1 MKNKQSIYFYIN
13 NLNKGGAERV
23 IIQLASGLSKQNYE
37 TTIITTFR
45 GDNEYDFPKNVNR
58 ITLLNKQDTG
68 NRIKRNFLLIQKL
81 RKILKIQKP
90 DFLISFMVE
99 ANFRSL
105 LANIG
110 LKTKCIVSVRN
121 DPKKEYAGKLGK
133 IVGKY
138 IMPIAD
144 GCVFQ
149 TKEAQEW
156 FPKKLQ
162 RKSKIIYNAV
172 KDEFFNIQRNVKE
185 NTVVTCGRLEEQK
198 NHKMLIDAFEIV
210 VKQCKDAKLLI
221 YGEGSLRNE
230 LQNIIDEK
238 VLSNNIKLCGN
249 TNDIP
254 GVLSKA
260 EIFVLSSDY
269 EGMPNALMEA
279 LTVGV
284 PSISTDCP
292 CGGPRMLINDNENGV
307 LVETGSYIELSS
319 AIINVLQDKELQD
332 KYSKESKKN
341 AYQYKSTIV
350 LDSWREYLERV
361 RLSD

>member
-1 MKNKQSIYFYIN
+1 MQKKQSIYFYIN
-13 NLNKGGAERV
+13 NLNKGGAERA
-23 IIQLASGLSKQNYE
+23 IIQLAIGLSKQNYE

-45 GDNEYDFPKNVNR
+45 GDNEYDFPNNVNR
-58 ITLLNKQDTG
+58 ITLLDKQDTG
-68 NRIKRNFLLIQKL
+68 NRIKRNLVLIYKL
-81 RKILKIQKP
+81 RKILKKQHP

-99 ANFRSL
+99 ANFR
-105 LANIG
+105 AIVATIG

-121 DPKKEYAGKLGK
+121 DPEKEYAGKLGK
-133 IVGKY
+133 FIGNY

-156 FPKKLQ
+156 FPKTLQ
-162 RKSKIIYNAV
+162 EKSKIIYNAV
-172 KDEFFNIQRNVKE
+172 QDEFFNLQRNVEE

-198 NHKMLIDAFEIV
+198 NHKMLIEAFEIV
-210 VKQCKDAKLLI
+210 VKKCTDAKLFI

-230 LQNIIDEK
+230 LQNIIYEK
-238 VLSNNIKLCGN
+238 GLSNNIKLCGN
-249 TNDIP
+249 INDIP
-254 GVLSKA
+254 GVLRRA

-279 LTVGV
+279 LAVGV

-292 CGGPRMLINDNENGV
+292 CGGPRTLINDKESGV
-307 LVETGSYIELSS
+307 LVATGSYTDLSS
-319 AIINVLQDKELQD
+319 SIINLLQDKKLQD

-341 AYQYKSTIV
+341 ANQYKSINV
-350 LDSWREYLERV
+350 LNSWKEYLERL
-361 RLSD
+361 RLSN

>member
-1 MKNKQSIYFYIN
+1 MDIKPNIVFYIN
-13 NLNKGGAERV
+13 NLEKGGAERA
-23 IIQLASGLSKQNYE
+23 ILQLATGFYEQNYE
-37 TTIITTFR
+37 TTIITTFE
-45 GDNEYDFPKNVNR
+45 GNNEYDFPKGLNR
-58 ITLLNKQDTG
+58 INLLEEQDTG
-68 NRIKRNFLLIQKL
+68 NRIIRNLSLIIKL
-81 RKILKIQKP
+81 RKILKTQKP

-99 ANFRSL
+99 ANFRAI
-105 LANIG
+105 LATVG

-121 DPKKEYAGKLGK
+121 DPEKEYVGKLGK
-133 IVGKY
+133 IIGKY

-149 TKEAQEW
+149 TNDALNW

-172 KDEFFNIQRNVKE
+172 KDEFFNVQRNVEE

-230 LQNIIDEK
+230 LQNIIDER

-249 TNDIP
+249 TNDVL

-279 LTVGV
+279 LAAGV

-292 CGGPRMLINDNENGV
+292 CGGPRMLIKDNESGV
-307 LVETGSYIELSS
+307 LVGTGSHIELSS
-319 AIINVLQDKELQD
+319 AIINLLQDRELQD
-332 KYSKESKKN
+332 KYSTESKKN

-350 LDSWREYLERV
+350 LKSWIEFLDSLK
-361 RLSD
+361 LND

>member
-1 MKNKQSIYFYIN
+1 METKPNIVLYIN
-13 NLNKGGAERV
+13 NLEKGGAERA
-23 IIQLASGLSKQNYE
+23 ILQLATGFHEQNYK
-37 TTIITTFR
+37 TTVITTFE
-45 GDNEYDFPKNVNR
+45 GNNEYDFPKNINR
-58 ITLLNKQDTG
+58 INLLDKQDTG
-68 NRIKRNFLLIQKL
+68 NRIKRNFFLIHKL
-81 RKILKIQKP
+81 RKILKTQNP
-90 DFLISFMVE
+90 DFLISFMAE
-99 ANFRSL
+99 ANFRAILSS
-105 LANIG
+105 IG

-121 DPKKEYAGKLGK
+121 DPEKEYAGKLGK
-133 IVGKY
+133 FVGNY

-149 TKEAQEW
+149 TNEAQAW

-172 KDEFFNIQRNVKE
+172 KDDFFKIQRNIEE
-185 NTVVTCGRLEEQK
+185 NTIVTCGRLEEQK

-210 VKQCKDAKLLI
+210 VKKCKYAKLYI

-230 LQNIIDEK
+230 LQNIIDK
-238 VLSNNIKLCGN
+238 KGLSNNIKLCGN
-249 TNDIP
+249 SNDIP
-254 GVLSKA
+254 GVLSRA

-279 LTVGV
+279 LAAGV

-292 CGGPRMLINDNENGV
+292 CGGPRMLINDDQSGL

-319 AIINVLQDKELQD
+319 AIIDVLQDKELQD

-341 AYQYKSTIV
+341 ANQYKSTFV
-350 LDSWREYLERV
+350 LNSWIEYLES
-361 RLSD
+361 LKLNE